1 MSKEYEIHLGD
12 YLKELKPEE
21 FVEAAKEV
29 LERLPCVD
37 EGTLWELAR
46 AYQACLNPKAKKR
59 GGSHYTDE
67 RDILRV
73 VLPTIIAPYRE
84 IYQRIKERPKNILTH
99 DMEDL
104 GELIGFLEQEVVL
117 DPACGS
123 GNFLFV
129 AYREIVQ
136 LHSEMMRTWDLWSAQ
151 EGGVERRF
159 EGRIDIKNF
168 KGIDIDEFAVELAK
182 LTMTLASELWA
193 SGDDHVLPLSNLDG
207 TIVKADSLMAEW
219 PKASRIVGN
228 PPFLGWDRAS
238 AILGKDYTHG
248 LKKHFGVSGSPDLC
262 SLFFMKA
269 ASEQPVSAGLVA
281 TSAIKSNKPS
291 REVALGSVLKAGR
304 IVDAVAQIPWQGDA
318 AVHVSIVNWVSDA
331 TERVPVSRYE
341 SALPVSFPRIT
352 GESVLEEDGKVT
364 RMASIPETLSVAVNV
379 TSARKIPG
387 NPVFRMGR
395 KPGHIGYRFDL
406 TGKDRELLTKSA
418 SALMIPHLNG
428 SGLMAATEEAYDG
441 EYLIDVQSEIERRDP
456 SVPTAFHRDAVISEY
471 SLSEVLKSVKDD
483 FDSGKTKAIADW
495 CMALPCGGSWA
506 INMITRSRHTSSCC
520 AEVVDNIDIN
530 DATAGFERT
539 GDFYYGI
546 FNSSLHWT
554 WAKALGSRLGETV
567 RYTVSTIDTTFP
579 WTIEDPAIAQTVI
592 DAARNLQT
600 VRKMYRQRGV
610 SLREMARALRTPGTL
625 TLLEDANKRLDD
637 AVLVAY
643 GLPTDASEDD
653 ILSHLFELNQ
663 SIEGP
668 VFPPNAE
675 EYAGH
680 VWLRGVPVE
689 DLKKSKEEEAIGEQE
704 E

>member
-1 MSKEYEIHLGD
+1 MEEITKLSM
-12 YLKELKPEE
+12 LKPEE
-21 FVEAAKEV
+21 FVKAAKET
-29 LERLPCVD
+29 LERLPCAE

-46 AYQACLNPKAKKR
+46 AYQACLNPKARRKV
-59 GGSHYTDE
+59 GSHYTDE

-136 LHSEMMRTWDLWSAQ
+136 LHSEMMRTWDVWSAR

-193 SGDDHVLPLSNLDG
+193 SGDGHVLPLSNLDG

-238 AILGKDYTHG
+238 AILGTDYTHG
-248 LKKHFGVSGSPDLC
+248 LKKHFGVSGSPDFC

-281 TSAIKSNKPS
+281 TSAIRNQKAT

-341 SALPVSFPRIT
+341 SALPVSFPRFT

-387 NPVFRMGR
+387 NPAFREGR
-395 KPGHIGYRFDL
+395 MPGHKGFRFDL
-406 TGKDRELLTKSA
+406 KGEHAHLLDHRVHPH
-418 SALMIPHLNG
+418 MVPHLNG
-428 SGLMAATEEAYDG
+428 ASLMTATEEAYDK
-441 EYLIDVQSEIERRDP
+441 EYLLDMQPEVQRYSEAMARNVALE
-456 SVPTAFHRDAVISEY
+456 
-471 SLSEVLKSVKDD
+471 EVAMDYGL
-483 FDSGKTKAIADW
+483 
-495 CMALPCGGSWA
+495 
-506 INMITRSRHTSSCC
+506 
-520 AEVVDNIDIN
+520 AEVFAPIKADFEAGVTKTLDHWSVTSVNTPGMEGTYLGRARVSSSGLVETLSGIDPN
-530 DATAGFERT
+530 DKIYWFPRS
-539 GDFYYGI
+539 GDFFYGI

-554 WAKALGSRLGETV
+554 WVKALGSRLKED
-567 RYTVSTIDTTFP
+567 VSYSSSYIDTTFP
-579 WTIEDPAIAQTVI
+579 WTIEDPTGAQTVI

-600 VRKMYRQRGV
+600 VRKMYQQRGI

-625 TLLEDANKRLDD
+625 TLLEDANKRLND

-653 ILSHLFELNQ
+653 ILSHLYALNQ
-663 SIEGP
+663 TIDGP
-668 VFPPNAE
+668 VFPPNAGD
-675 EYAGH
+675 YAGH
-680 VWLRGVPVE
+680 VWLRGVPVG
-689 DLKKSKEEEAIGEQE
+689 DLKKSNEEGTLG
-704 E
+704 